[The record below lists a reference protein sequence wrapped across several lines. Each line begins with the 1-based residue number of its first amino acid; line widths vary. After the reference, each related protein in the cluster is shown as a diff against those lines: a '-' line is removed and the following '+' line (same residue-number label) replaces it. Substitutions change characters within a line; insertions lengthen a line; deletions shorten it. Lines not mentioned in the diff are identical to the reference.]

1 MTPRFYIVTLGCKVN
16 RVESDAFAS
25 TLVSHGFHL
34 TEDPSAAD
42 VVVVN
47 TCTVTA
53 EADSKVRKAV
63 RRVARDASS
72 AHIVVTGC
80 AASIDPAGLEAL
92 DERVVVE
99 PDKSRVVDRIVA
111 LSDFTPTIDGSMA
124 SCVPS
129 SRTRVPIKIQD
140 GCDNAC
146 TYCIVHVARGDERS
160 EPTAGVLASIAAAH
174 DAGIA
179 EVVLTGINLGRYS
192 TPEAPDLAAL
202 LSAIVSTGVRRIRL
216 SSIEPQD
223 VTERLIEA
231 IAANAEVLS
240 HLHLPLQSG
249 SDTVLDAMARRYTID
264 EFRDTVARLRYA
276 VPDITLTT
284 DVIVGFPGETED
296 DFLATLDA
304 VEEFG
309 FTKVH
314 VFRYSAREGT
324 PAASM
329 LRQVDP
335 PVKADRAARLSRFA
349 DDLRSAA
356 IARATMPLSVLVERV
371 DGDIASGTSLEYFRV
386 TFSTDGSVRVGDVVD
401 VPEPISVR

>member
-1 MTPRFYIVTLGCKVN
+1 MIPRFHIVTLGCKVN
-16 RVESDAFAS
+16 RVESDSFAS
-25 TLVSHGFHL
+25 TLASHGFDL

-42 VVVVN
+42 IVVIN

-63 RRVARDASS
+63 RRAAREASG

-92 DERVVVE
+92 DARVVVE
-99 PDKSRVVDRIVA
+99 SDKSRVVDRIVDLTGFA
-111 LSDFTPTIDGSMA
+111 PTIDVPPA
-124 SCVPS
+124 SGAPS

-160 EPTAGVLASIAAAH
+160 EPTSEVLASITAAH
-174 DAGIA
+174 DAGVA

-202 LSAIVSTGVRRIRL
+202 LTAIVATGVKRIRL

-223 VTERLIEA
+223 VSDGLIDA
-231 IAANAEVLS
+231 IAANAEVVS

-249 SDTVLDAMARRYTID
+249 SEAVLDAMSRRYTLE
-264 EFRDTVARLRYA
+264 EFGEAVARLRSA
-276 VPDITLTT
+276 VPDVTLTT
-284 DVIVGFPGETED
+284 DVIVGFPGESEE
-296 DFLATLDA
+296 DFLATLRA
-304 VEEFG
+304 VKEFG
-309 FTKVH
+309 FSKVH

-329 LRQVDP
+329 PDQIDP
-335 PVKADRAARLSRFA
+335 PVKAERAARLSA
-349 DDLRSAA
+349 LAEDLRSAA
-356 IARATMPLSVLVERV
+356 ITRAAMPLSVLVERI

-386 TFSTDGSVRVGDVVD
+386 TFSADGSVRVGDVVE
-401 VPEPISVR
+401 VTEPISVR